1 MLSLASTVFSRVFPE
16 LESRI
21 LIRTC
26 QKLDDPSVKS
36 ILPRIMESW
45 IAVISLVSDLTLA
58 VSWVGTVS
66 VVQHSASICSPA
78 RPRQTRVSPDC
89 APHHSPRARVGRT
102 QNVGPRPA
110 PPTPTSHCWLYA
122 GSGALNSLAPAACW
136 HWLYCVQCVYSPPL
150 YCASLNTSSRHGYYQ
165 H

>member
-66 VVQHSASICSPA
+66 VPCSIRLVSAP
-78 RPRQTRVSPDC
+78 RPGRPESLLAV
-89 APHHSPRARVGRT
+89 HHWARARVGRT
-102 QNVGPRPA
+102 QNVG
-110 PPTPTSHCWLYA
+110 C
-122 GSGALNSLAPAACW
+122 APARTAHPYLSLLALRWVGGTELSGTGC
-136 HWLYCVQCVYSPPL
+136 LLALAVLCTVYSPPL